1 MTTSNILF
9 CLFLALPAI
18 AIVLLI
24 KRKYIQ
30 VGNEPP
36 LPPPPLADP
45 IVGHIHSI
53 PRLYPWRTFSELWS
67 RWGE

>member
-9 CLFLALPAI
+9 CLILALPAI

-36 LPPPPLADP
+36 LPPPPSGPDSRSHTLYTSP
-45 IVGHIHSI
+45 ISLENI
-53 PRLYPWRTFSELWS
+53 F
-67 RWGE
+67 